1 MNNESQLTKNKMDL
15 SNQKVTNH
23 PASSEYNNKHN
34 SLVFHKIWKKYNEIQ
49 LTKNKMILNNQ
60 KMKKSSTLTRKKGI
74 SHK

>member
-1 MNNESQLTKNKMDL
+1 MKVNSQKNKMDL
-15 SNQKVTNH
+15 SNRKVTNH
-23 PASSEYNNKHN
+23 PPSSEYNNKHN